1 MNGTQKKSGH
11 RSLADWTVEGSYTN
25 LKHWKINRK
34 KPSGRWKEFP
44 GSGCSAAGLV
54 RCQANGPAFW
64 VREGEEKK
72 KEGKGP
78 GWALIVAAGLRR
90 KQDFNKKREP
100 GLFGPRRAG
109 FVRLQQKNF
118 AVHTIQTFFFEIQN
132 ILHKIIF

>member
-1 MNGTQKKSGH
+1 MEHKKVWTPKPS
-11 RSLADWTVEGSYTN
+11 TVEGSYTN

-34 KPSGRWKEFP
+34 KPSGRWIEFP

-78 GWALIVAAGLRR
+78 GWALMGCVA
-90 KQDFNKKREP
+90 KQQDFTLKQKREP
-100 GLFGPRRAG
+100 GLF
-109 FVRLQQKNF
+109 
-118 AVHTIQTFFFEIQN
+118 
-132 ILHKIIF
+132 